1 MPAIVRYRY
10 YRVGQIPDLPPGG
23 KLQTQTQLAVGPG
36 FDESAHTEVTFLG
49 FSENT
54 NFRKYSAVHEVLR
67 NVEARYKG
75 DEIFHLI
82 MRERFNMHYHEK
94 SRYLLAGAD
103 KKACREMFRRF
114 KETKIPFVVEDS
126 EIDLNRLKSETPKIM
141 GGWFGELKLP
151 DVSSV
156 GLFGPDVGGSSEW
169 ERFEQIGEI
178 STLYVPWEAKGQK
191 HTVLITAERAIVIF
205 PSVALTEGE
214 QLGFVDTIQ
223 SHLNGFEVQR
233 I

>member
-1 MPAIVRYRY
+1 MPALVRFRY
-10 YRVGQIPDLPPGG
+10 YKVKQIPNLLPGA

-54 NFRKYSAVHEVLR
+54 SFRKYSAVHEVLR

-82 MRERFNMHYHEK
+82 VRERFNMHYHEK

-114 KETKIPFVVEDS
+114 KETMIPFVAEDS
-126 EIDLNRLKSETPKIM
+126 EIDLNRLKFKNPKIM
-141 GGWFGELKLP
+141 GGWFGDLKLP

-156 GLFGPDVGGSSEW
+156 GLFGPGVGESSEW
-169 ERFEQIGEI
+169 ERFERIGEI
-178 STLYVPWEAKGQK
+178 STLYIPWEFKG
-191 HTVLITAERAIVIF
+191 HTHTILITAERAVVIF
-205 PSVALTEGE
+205 PSIEITEGD
-214 QLGFVDTIQ
+214 QLAFVDSIQ
-223 SHLNGFEVQR
+223 DHLGAFEV
-233 I
+233 

>member
-1 MPAIVRYRY
+1 MPAIVRFRCYKLKE
-10 YRVGQIPDLPPGG
+10 ILNLSPGG

-49 FSENT
+49 FSENI

-75 DEIFHLI
+75 DEIYRLI
-82 MRERFNMHYHEK
+82 MRERFNMYHHEK
-94 SRYLLAGAD
+94 SRYLLVAAD

-114 KETKIPFVVEDS
+114 KESKVTFVAEDL
-126 EIDLNRLKSETPKIM
+126 EIDLNRLKSETPKII

-178 STLYVPWEAKGQK
+178 STLYMPWEFKGQK
-191 HTVLITAERAIVIF
+191 HTVLITAERTVVIF
-205 PSVALTEGE
+205 PSVELTEGE
-214 QLGFVDTIQ
+214 QLGFVDSIQ
-223 SHLNGFEVQR
+223 AHLNGFEV
-233 I
+233 